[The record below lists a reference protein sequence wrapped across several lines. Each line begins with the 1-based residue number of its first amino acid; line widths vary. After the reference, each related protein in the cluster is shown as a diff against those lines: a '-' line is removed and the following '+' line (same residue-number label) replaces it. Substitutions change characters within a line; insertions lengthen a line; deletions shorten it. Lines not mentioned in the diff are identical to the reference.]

1 MFVLAQRSRGQVV
14 RYTDAQARCMI
25 KLLEKLNIIG
35 IEREHPKTL
44 ARNETMSCLVAIG
57 SLVLVV
63 FTDIREELGTLLGTV
78 MDVSADLEAWP
89 PAKCQQGQ
97 VSRLRNRSCCCCL
110 VARPT

>member
-35 IEREHPKTL
+35 IEREHQKTL

-63 FTDIREELGTLLGTV
+63 FHGHSRRTGN
-78 MDVSADLEAWP
+78 P
-89 PAKCQQGQ
+89 PWYCDG
-97 VSRLRNRSCCCCL
+97 RFC
-110 VARPT
+110 